1 MLARSANDIATRNA
15 HRTRHPLAKQ
25 YELTEIVLIV
35 SLIGFAAILGLAF
48 LRMPLGFSLGLV
60 GVVGFAELSSYRA
73 AISNAGRL
81 VIDAG
86 QNYGLSVL
94 PMFILMGL
102 LVERGGMARELYRA
116 AYVFLGHR
124 RGGLA
129 MSTIVA
135 CGLFSAIC
143 GSSLATAAT
152 MSKVS
157 MPEMRRYKYHDSL
170 ATASIA
176 AGGTLGI
183 LIPPS
188 VILVI
193 YGLMTEESVGQL
205 FVAGILP
212 GLLGVLLYIAA
223 VMFVVTRNP
232 DAGPAGDST
241 GWRDR
246 LLALRDVWATLGLF
260 IFVIG
265 GIYTGLF
272 TPTEA
277 AGTGA
282 GGAMLLTYFRSG
294 LSFKALLDVLH
305 EAAITTAKLFSVLF
319 GALIFSNFVNR
330 AGLPDALISIV
341 TSFDVS
347 PLGVMFIILLVY
359 LALGCVFESLSM
371 ILLTVPI
378 FAPLVESLGFDLVWF
393 GILVVVVTE
402 ISLITPPI
410 GLNVFVLKG
419 VLKDVSIQT
428 IFKGVTPFW
437 CADIIRLTI
446 LVLVPS
452 IALFLPSMM

>member
-1 MLARSANDIATRNA
+1 
-15 HRTRHPLAKQ
+15 
-25 YELTEIVLIV
+25 LIV
-35 SLIGFAAILGLAF
+35 SLIGFAAILVLAF
-48 LRMPLGFSLGLV
+48 MRMPLGFALGLV
-60 GVVGFAELSSYRA
+60 GAVGFAELSSYRA

-102 LVERGGMARELYRA
+102 LVERGGMAKELYRA

-143 GSSLATAAT
+143 ASSLATAAT

-232 DAGPAGDST
+232 DAGPAGDRT
-241 GWRDR
+241 NWGDR
-246 LLALRDVWATLGLF
+246 LVALKDVWATLGLF

-282 GGAMLLTYFRSG
+282 GGAMLLTYLRGG
-294 LSFKALLDVLH
+294 LTFKTLLDVLL

-347 PLGVMFIILLVY
+347 PIGVIFIILLVY

-437 CADIIRLTI
+437 CADIIRLII
-446 LVLVPS
+446 LVLVPA
-452 IALFLPSMM
+452 IALLLPSMM